1 MIIIER
7 KLIEYEVE
15 LCTGLHIGGNKES
28 YGIGGIDSPVI
39 KDPLTNKP
47 IIPGSSIKG
56 KIRMLL
62 THIDVENHNLDEID
76 KAFGSSD
83 KDIGLTRIIFRDLFL
98 TEDSA
103 KELENRLGKGFYTEV
118 KAENKIDNLK
128 AMPRFIERVP
138 AGAKFHGECIVKKLD
153 EDKED
158 FFELLKRGFEL
169 LKNSA
174 LGGSGSRGYGKVN
187 ITIKN
192 EKDL

>member
-1 MIIIER
+1 MIISER

-76 KAFGSSD
+76 KAVS
-83 KDIGLTRIIFRDLFL
+83 
-98 TEDSA
+98 
-103 KELENRLGKGFYTEV
+103 YTHLRAHE
-118 KAENKIDNLK
+118 
-128 AMPRFIERVP
+128 
-138 AGAKFHGECIVKKLD
+138 
-153 EDKED
+153 
-158 FFELLKRGFEL
+158 
-169 LKNSA
+169 
-174 LGGSGSRGYGKVN
+174 
-187 ITIKN
+187 T
-192 EKDL
+192 

>member
-62 THIDVENHNLDEID
+62 TDIDVENHNLDEID

-138 AGAKFHGECIVKKLD
+138 AGAKFHGECIVQKLD

>member
-1 MIIIER
+1 MIISER

-76 KAFGSSD
+76 KACGSSD

-138 AGAKFHGECIVKKLD
+138 AGAKFHGECIVQKLD

>member
-1 MIIIER
+1 MIISER

-138 AGAKFHGECIVKKLD
+138 ARCKI
-153 EDKED
+153 
-158 FFELLKRGFEL
+158 
-169 LKNSA
+169 SW
-174 LGGSGSRGYGKVN
+174 
-187 ITIKN
+187 
-192 EKDL
+192 

>member
-56 KIRMLL
+56 KMRMLL

-138 AGAKFHGECIVKKLD
+138 AGAKFHGECIVQKLD

>member
-1 MIIIER
+1 MIISER

-56 KIRMLL
+56 KIRMSL

-76 KAFGSSD
+76 KAVGSSD

-138 AGAKFHGECIVKKLD
+138 AGAKFHGECIVQKLD

>member
-1 MIIIER
+1 MIISER